1 MYHGYSKQS
10 LNPERCPG
18 ILQSWVDK
26 SDFVH
31 TFQLLRKFPNE
42 KYLTFGMNNM
52 AKGIDHFFVSKNLSS
67 NVNALK
73 ISDFEFAGSRHKSVT
88 ISVANLFDNPL
99 GTKLKFRIPDL
110 VWSSEKFKLSTEKRI
125 MQLINDFSNLN
136 YDKFIAETIAAARK
150 ISKHLKPGIRKHLK
164 NWIMLNP
171 TAHQGRN
178 LF

>member
-18 ILQSWVDK
+18 ILQSWLDK

-31 TFQLLRKFPNE
+31 SFQLLRKFPNE

-99 GTKLKFRIPDL
+99 VQNWNF
-110 VWSSEKFKLSTEKRI
+110 EF
-125 MQLINDFSNLN
+125 LIYSG
-136 YDKFIAETIAAARK
+136 A
-150 ISKHLKPGIRKHLK
+150 LK
-164 NWIMLNP
+164 NSNWTLKWGSWSKLMTFQIWNMTNSL
-171 TAHQGRN
+171 QRR
-178 LF
+178 